1 VSGALAARAGGR
13 LAGLME
19 LRRSGA
25 FDGAIVRA
33 SYHPSPR
40 RARAARRETGRRE
53 AMTMIDGRARDGGG
67 DARTRIRVHAER
79 AVPDEATEIFASG
92 LVAHVGFVDEGEAV
106 VIPMTYHYAADAP
119 DRIHL
124 HGAHHSRLMRHL
136 AGGAPVCV
144 TVTQVGGL
152 VYSRTALYHSV
163 NYRSV
168 VCFARAVME
177 PPSCAGQRALLD
189 AMIARYHPG
198 RAPGRDYEAAPD
210 AHLEGT
216 ALVTL
221 AIEAWSAKA
230 RRGGPKGPHDADD
243 GAPGSAGVMPVREL
257 AAEREWV

>member
-1 VSGALAARAGGR
+1 
-13 LAGLME
+13 
-19 LRRSGA
+19 
-25 FDGAIVRA
+25 
-33 SYHPSPR
+33 
-40 RARAARRETGRRE
+40 
-53 AMTMIDGRARDGGG
+53 MTTIDGRARDASG
-67 DARTRIRVHAER
+67 DERARIRVHADR
-79 AVPDEATEIFASG
+79 AVPDEGAEILASG
-92 LVAHVGFVDEGEAV
+92 LVAHVGFVDDGDAV
-106 VIPMTYHYAADAP
+106 VIPMTYHYDADAP

-124 HGAHHSRLMRHL
+124 HGGHHSRLMRHL

-168 VCFARAVME
+168 VCFARATME
-177 PPSCAGQRALLD
+177 TPDGARRRALLD

-198 RAPGRDYEAAPD
+198 RAPGRDYEAATD

-230 RRGGPKGPHDADD
+230 RRGGPKGPRDGEDD
-243 GAPGSAGVMPVREL
+243 APGSAGVLPVREL
-257 AAEREWV
+257 AAAREWV